1 MVQPYRRTLG
11 VESCM
16 TTIPK
21 IGAQIG
27 TNRYSDGRG
36 GAWNEEQYE
45 EWLRVEL
52 MTLAKAQAYQRA
64 QRGR

>member
-1 MVQPYRRTLG
+1 MNTL
-11 VESCM
+11 
-16 TTIPK
+16 PK
-21 IGAQIG
+21 VG
-27 TNRYSDGRG
+27 TRVGPNRYSDGRG

-64 QRGR
+64 QGGR